1 MVTQQK
7 IPETFQGSLPE
18 YIVLTTLSGL
28 GRIEGEDF
36 TYQSSLFGGRL
47 EKGGLV
53 IDFLFYN
60 PPDLAINV
68 QGIYYHSGA
77 GPEVSARDRIARD
90 QLAAQG
96 TFLIFIDEDDALQD
110 ADFFVREALQFVD
123 HSRVTR
129 GG

>member
-18 YIVLTTLSGL
+18 YIVLTTLAGL

-68 QGIYYHSGA
+68 QGIYYHYGA

-96 TFLIFIDEDDALQD
+96 TFLIFIDEDDILRNASY
-110 ADFFVREALQFVD
+110 FVSEALAYRD
-123 HSRVTR
+123 HSRLAR
-129 GG
+129 